1 MKDKHKFKMN
11 AQKKETLMG
20 ILFSLPAIIGFLA
33 FSLGPMITSLF
44 LSFTDYS
51 VSHPTSFIG
60 VQNYIELI
68 SGKDTFFWNSV
79 KVTMMFAGMNVPVCI
94 ITAFALALMLN
105 SRQICGRTFL
115 RAAFYIP
122 TILPIVATAMIFMW
136 IMSPDFGLLNV
147 IMEALHLPT
156 SDWIYGN
163 SALQSLLLMTAW
175 TSGNIMVVFLAGLQ
189 GIPEVLYEAIE
200 VDGGGAWAKFRYC
213 TLPHMTPTIFF
224 NMVMFVISSM
234 QAFLP
239 AYIMTQGGPNNKT
252 NFLVY
257 YLYRVAFDFQ
267 NLGKAA
273 SLGWVLFAM
282 ILVAVGFLFWSSKY
296 WVFYGDES

>member
-1 MKDKHKFKMN
+1 MSGR
-11 AQKKETLMG
+11 QKENLAG

-33 FSLGPMITSLF
+33 FSLGPMVASLV

-51 VSHPTSFIG
+51 VSHPTEFIG
-60 VQNYIELI
+60 MKNYVELF
-68 SGKDTFFWNSV
+68 SGQDAFFFNSV
-79 KVTMMFAGMNVPVCI
+79 KVTLLFSLLNVPVCI
-94 ITAFALALMLN
+94 LTAFAVAMLLNDRRIRGLA
-105 SRQICGRTFL
+105 FL

-122 TILPIVATAMIFMW
+122 AILPIVATAMIFMW
-136 IMSPDFGLLNV
+136 IMSPDFGLLNL
-147 IMEALHLPT
+147 ILKTLHLPV

-163 SALQSLLLMTAW
+163 AALPSLLLMTAW

-189 GIPEVLYEAIE
+189 GVPETLYEAIE
-200 VDGGGAWAKFRYC
+200 VDGGGAWAKFIYC
-213 TLPHMTPTIFF
+213 TFPHMTPTIFF
-224 NMVMFVISSM
+224 NTVMFVISSM

-239 AYIMTQGGPNNKT
+239 AYIMTQGGPDNKT

-267 NLGKAA
+267 NIGKAA
-273 SLGWVLFAM
+273 SLGWVLFVM
-282 ILVAVGFLFWSSKY
+282 ILAAVGVLFWSSRY

>member
-1 MKDKHKFKMN
+1 MS
-11 AQKKETLMG
+11 ARQKENLAG
-20 ILFSLPAIIGFLA
+20 ILFSLPAIIGFFA
-33 FSLGPMITSLF
+33 FSLGPMIASLG

-51 VSHPTSFIG
+51 VSHSTEFIG
-60 VQNYIELI
+60 VQNYAEML
-68 SGKDTFFWNSV
+68 SGQDTFFWNCV
-79 KVTMMFAGMNVPVCI
+79 KVTLVFSLMNVPVCI
-94 ITAFALALMLN
+94 VTAFVIALLLN
-105 SRQICGRTFL
+105 SRQLRGLTFL

-136 IMSPDFGLLNV
+136 IMSPDFGLLNA
-147 IMEALHLPT
+147 ILETLHLPT
-156 SDWIYGN
+156 GDWIYGN
-163 SALQSLLLMTAW
+163 AALPSLLLMTAW

-189 GIPEVLYEAIE
+189 GVPETLYEAIE
-200 VDGGGAWAKFRYC
+200 VDGGGAWAKFIYC
-213 TLPHMTPTIFF
+213 TFPHMTPTIFF

-257 YLYRVAFDFQ
+257 YLYRVAFEFQ
-267 NLGKAA
+267 NIGKAA

-282 ILVAVGFLFWSSKY
+282 ILAVVGILFWSSKY
-296 WVFYGDES
+296 WVFYGDEN